1 MMQGPLISH
10 SDTGV
15 HDYRGQR
22 SVSVTFTHITVNT
35 STATLPQS
43 LLNAALN
50 ANLKRNTKLG
60 TNQKKR
66 ANQEYREEDREP
78 GVGAQ

>member
-1 MMQGPLISH
+1 MTQGPLISH

-15 HDYRGQR
+15 HDYRGQL

-60 TNQKKR
+60 TNQR
-66 ANQEYREEDREP
+66 EQIRNTGRRTENQ
-78 GVGAQ
+78 A